1 MSKDIAIVAH
11 ANCDD
16 AYVIWRYPGPIEEC
30 RGFALLRKTEDGEV
44 EPVQTFVPFAGGTR
58 QPGEH
63 RPSTEWPIQRFGWT
77 DVFAKPGKTLSYQ
90 VVPMVGE
97 AGALKEA
104 DEHASPWSDPVEVTA
119 DAGDGLFAYF
129 NRGVLATQSVAR
141 RLKGDEPWTKK
152 LRGMIATEGDKTRE
166 YLSGELRLA
175 MRDLLTKAEESPEA
189 AIYAA
194 LFELDDPELTKYLCA
209 LGPRAHVIL
218 ANGTDDKGDEN
229 EEARAT
235 LRAAK
240 VDVRDRMTGSR
251 LAHNKFLVVCE
262 PEDSPKL
269 TWTGSTNWTM
279 SGLCTQVNN
288 GLLIDNAEVAAYFR
302 AQWDALSKAGDKF
315 PPELVDGNGTKR
327 STKGSNPTVGTWF
340 VPVHKEV
347 DLVEARGLIA
357 AAKEGILFQ
366 FFNPGQKNTLFNA
379 IMDRVA
385 ADEADDGEFLY
396 AHGVLNQDP
405 EAGSKDPALVNL
417 IQRGQLDEADPDI
430 VLPSKVDKRFSVWEE
445 EIDRLSLVMVH
456 SKVVIL
462 DPFGSKPVVMTGS
475 HNLGPRASG
484 KNDDNLNLI
493 VGAPKLAAAYAT
505 HIIAVYNSYRWRYV
519 RSQRA
524 KDAGN
529 EWDGPEDGKA
539 WQDKYYDHEEGPAK
553 QRELAF
559 WLGDDG

>member
-1 MSKDIAIVAH
+1 MSKDVSIVAH

-16 AYVIWRYPGPIEEC
+16 AYVIWRYPEPIEEC
-30 RGFALLRKTEDGEV
+30 RGFALLRKTERGEV
-44 EPVQTFVPFAGGTR
+44 EPVQTFIPFAGEER
-58 QPGEH
+58 ESGEH

-90 VVPMVGE
+90 VVPMVGK
-97 AGALKEA
+97 AGELKEA
-104 DEHASPWSDPVEVTA
+104 MGHASPWSDPVEVSA
-119 DAGDGLFAYF
+119 DAGDGLSLYF

-141 RLKGDEPWTKK
+141 RLKGDEPWTKR
-152 LRGMIATEGDKTRE
+152 LRKMIATPGDRTRE

-175 MRDLLTKAEESPEA
+175 MRRMLGEVKDSPGA

-194 LFELDDPELTKYLCA
+194 LFELDDPELIADLCA

-218 ANGTDDKGDEN
+218 ANGADHEGDEN

-251 LAHNKFLVVCE
+251 LAHNKFLVVCD
-262 PEDSPKL
+262 PDDSPKL
-269 TWTGSTNWTM
+269 TWTGSTNWSM

-288 GLLIDNAEVAAYFR
+288 GLLIENSGVATYYKE
-302 AQWDALSKAGDKF
+302 QWDALVKAGDEF
-315 PPELVDGNGTKR
+315 PKELVEANDAKR
-327 STKGSNPTVGTWF
+327 SVKGSSPAFGTWF

-347 DLVEARGLIA
+347 DLVDARTLIEEAKR
-357 AAKEGILFQ
+357 GILFQ
-366 FFNPGQKNTLFNA
+366 FFNPGRKGTLFNA

-385 ADEADDGEFLY
+385 ADEADGGDSLY
-396 AHGVLNQDP
+396 VHGVLNQDP
-405 EAGSKDPALVNL
+405 EAGSDDPELVGL
-417 IQRGQLDEADPDI
+417 IHRGQLDEADPDI
-430 VLPSKVDKRFSVWEE
+430 VLPSKVDKRFSFWEE
-445 EIDRLSLVMVH
+445 EIDRLSIVMIH

-462 DPFGSKPVVMTGS
+462 DPFGPKPVVMTGS

-493 VGAPKLAAAYAT
+493 IGAPRLAAAYAT

-529 EWDGPEDGKA
+529 HWDGPEDGKA
-539 WQDKYYDHEEGPAK
+539 WQAKYYDDEEGPAK

-559 WLGDDG
+559 WLGER